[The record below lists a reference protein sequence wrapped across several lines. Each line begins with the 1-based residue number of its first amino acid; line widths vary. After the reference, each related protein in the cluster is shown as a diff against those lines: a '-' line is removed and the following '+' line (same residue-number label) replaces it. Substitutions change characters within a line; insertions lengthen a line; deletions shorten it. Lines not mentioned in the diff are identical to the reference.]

1 MAMREDHRDV
11 FFRTADKC
19 GCWIGVREPNPLAD
33 NWIGKAGYVPKGLS
47 CKAKTADN
55 PSFRFAGLVVDPTAR
70 PEAFKKE
77 TLAEARET
85 WTKKFLK
92 GGRVPAEFT
101 CVQTGPERGLV
112 KHGGSAIYADYDLM
126 AVSRSNE
133 RGEMLFTDQAQQAEL
148 YATVERLLR
157 QGLGVPMVQHP
168 TEFMWDK
175 GVGAREFEYVLW
187 FGPARRFNR
196 SPSSMPKGGH

>member
-1 MAMREDHRDV
+1 MREDHRDV
-11 FFRTADKC
+11 FFKTADKC

-55 PSFRFAGLVVDPTAR
+55 ATFRFAGLVVDPTAR
-70 PEAFKKE
+70 PEAFKTE

-101 CVQTGPERGLV
+101 CMQIGPERGLV
-112 KHGGSAIYADYDLM
+112 KYRGSAIYADYDLM
-126 AVSRSNE
+126 AINRSNE

-148 YATVERLLR
+148 YAKVEPLLR

-187 FGPARRFNR
+187 FGPGRRFNR

>member
-1 MAMREDHRDV
+1 MRDDHRDV
-11 FFRTADKC
+11 FFKTADQC
-19 GCWIGVREPNPLAD
+19 RCWIGVREPNPLAD
-33 NWIGKAGYVPKGLS
+33 QWIGKAGYVPKSLS

-55 PSFRFAGLVVDPTAR
+55 PSFRFAGLVVDPVAR

-77 TLAEARET
+77 SLAGARET

-101 CVQTGPERGLV
+101 CIQTGPERGLV
-112 KHGGSAIYADYDLM
+112 KRGGSAIYADYDLM
-126 AVSRSNE
+126 AISRSGE

-148 YATVERLLR
+148 YAKVEPLLR

-168 TEFMWDK
+168 TEFMWDG

-187 FGPARRFNR
+187 FGPGRRFNR

>member
-11 FFRTADKC
+11 FFKTADKC

-47 CKAKTADN
+47 CKAKTAD
-55 PSFRFAGLVVDPTAR
+55 
-70 PEAFKKE
+70 
-77 TLAEARET
+77 
-85 WTKKFLK
+85 
-92 GGRVPAEFT
+92 
-101 CVQTGPERGLV
+101 
-112 KHGGSAIYADYDLM
+112 LM
-126 AVSRSNE
+126 AISRSNE

-148 YATVERLLR
+148 YATVEPLLR